1 MRGKWAARLSTPER
15 SEGCGAAVGSGAEQ
29 GREAGRSAG
38 LRLQEL
44 RARRGW
50 EEEPRLDLE
59 SDSRSGA
66 QVAALR
72 NPSRWRGTGP
82 GSHPR
87 GPRGWLQRVCSVVNS
102 FLWKGNGTEV
112 LGF

>member
-1 MRGKWAARLSTPER
+1 MRGKWAARLGTPER

-66 QVAALR
+66 QVAGAGLGLDPTREDRGDGCRGSAL
-72 NPSRWRGTGP
+72 
-82 GSHPR
+82 
-87 GPRGWLQRVCSVVNS
+87 
-102 FLWKGNGTEV
+102 
-112 LGF
+112 